1 MVGLARQVPID
12 PVIGIYL
19 NRLSDLLFVM
29 ARHENHRAKLPEDT
43 W

>member
-1 MVGLARQVPID
+1 VSLARKVPVD
-12 PVIGIYL
+12 PVIVTYL

-29 ARHENHRAKLPEDT
+29 ARHENQMARLPEDT